1 MIVTKKNVQF
11 NTIHLSNKQVGVTLT
26 LAANGFMLT
35 AGYSELDSNLMH
47 DIPHQEAE
55 KFFDV
60 FYNNYLTRIVNKIVE
75 SDSIVYKA
83 DKDQGLNQYVFGNS
97 TTLIVILDT
106 PGKAQLTVESAS
118 GLDISQMTS
127 VERDVNEIVDE
138 IKEMTKGNF
147 DRFFRQ

>member
-1 MIVTKKNVQF
+1 MIITKKNVQF
-11 NTIHLSNKQVGVTLT
+11 NTIHLSNKEVGVTLT

-35 AGYSELDSNLMH
+35 AGYSELDSNLMQ

-55 KFFDV
+55 KFFDT
-60 FYNNYLTRIVNKIVE
+60 FYNNYLIRIVNKIAE

-83 DKDQGLNQYVFGNS
+83 DKDKGLNQYVFGNNN
-97 TTLIVILDT
+97 TLIVILDT
-106 PGKAQLTVESAS
+106 PEKAQLTVESTS

-127 VERDVNEIVDE
+127 VERDVTEIVNE